1 MTKPALQQALDESL
15 SFCSEYRHLIENQDR
30 KLASKDEEIRHLEAM
45 LLERDQQLKRFS
57 EAYTKLKAG
66 LEFYI
71 PQIEEW
77 KRQKYSLRK
86 QYETALEEHTNK
98 LMEEF
103 TRLKQGYEDSARR
116 EIAKAVASVKPN
128 EKSAEDICASFALA
142 LLKDFEQ
149 VLPVA
154 AAAQQKCGE
163 PGGPCLHLE
172 HRLVNHGR
180 RVGVEG

>member
-15 SFCSEYRHLIENQDR
+15 SFCSEYRQIIENQDR
-30 KLASKDEEIRHLEAM
+30 KLAAKDEEIRQLEAM

-86 QYETALEEHTNK
+86 QYETALEEHTKK

-116 EIAKAVASVKPN
+116 EIAKAVASVKAN
-128 EKSAEDICASFALA
+128 EKSAEDICASFALG
-142 LLKDFEQ
+142 LLRDFEQ
-149 VLPVA
+149 VLPA
-154 AAAQQKCGE
+154 AAPK
-163 PGGPCLHLE
+163 P
-172 HRLVNHGR
+172 
-180 RVGVEG
+180 